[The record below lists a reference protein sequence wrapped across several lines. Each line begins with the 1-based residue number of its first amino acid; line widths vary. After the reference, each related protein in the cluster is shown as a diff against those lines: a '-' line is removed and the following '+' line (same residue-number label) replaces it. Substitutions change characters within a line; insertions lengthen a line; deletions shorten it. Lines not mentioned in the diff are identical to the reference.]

1 MIRTGEFAN
10 MRYKGKKGFIPI
22 SAKKRS
28 RPTLNLWQLSAMVD
42 RLIAEKKAQLTGEKV
57 LVDLKQLGY
66 EKLLGAGSVSKAIQV
81 NIKCSETAAKKLK
94 DAGGEIVT
102 GNVTK

>member
-1 MIRTGEFAN
+1 LIRTGEFAN
-10 MRYKGKKGFIPI
+10 MHYAGKKGFTPI
-22 SAKKRS
+22 SAKKRF

-42 RLIAEKKAQLTGEKV
+42 RLIAEKNAQLAGEKV
-57 LVDLKQLGY
+57 LIDLKQLGY
-66 EKLLGAGSVSKAIQV
+66 EKLLGAGSVSRAIQV